1 MTDDI
6 NNSDFFLSL
15 NLASCMQEYFN
26 PPLFDLVFQLYCDDL
41 QLGAIQLRC
50 PRTSPPRH
58 RQDTIKPPHV
68 QTNKRFIYLV
78 IYVRYLSTIPMI
90 TTFSGF

>member
-41 QLGAIQLRC
+41 QLSAIQPRC
-50 PRTSPPRH
+50 PRTASPRN
-58 RQDTIKPPHV
+58 RQDIREPPHV
-68 QTNKRFIYLV
+68 QTDKLYIYGYLQYILN
-78 IYVRYLSTIPMI
+78 IY
-90 TTFSGF
+90 FE